1 MLKNG
6 ETNSNRWKNQVHL
19 VRTLAVR
26 RNNGLRANRPQL
38 TPHPTGPAV
47 IPDTSRR
54 SRSEVQFKHAAKLI
68 PGGVNSPARAF
79 GGVGGTP
86 PFMKRGDGPY
96 LFDVDDN
103 RFIDY
108 IGSWGPHLFGHRHP
122 AILQAIQQ
130 ALEIGTSFGAPTV
143 AEAELAQLVIE
154 MVPSIEMVRMVNSG
168 TEATMSAIRV
178 ARGFTSRDGIIK
190 FAGCYHGHVDS
201 LLVSAGSAALTL
213 GCPSSPGVPAGCT
226 ADTLVLPYNDC
237 DSLLTAFQKNG
248 DKLAAVILEPV
259 VGNMGCVVP
268 TPEFL
273 QLLRALCTQYGTVLI
288 FDEVMTGFRVAAGG
302 AQSIFGIQPDMTTL
316 GKIIG
321 AGMPVGA
328 YGGRAE
334 IMNCVSPV
342 GKVYQAGTLSGNP
355 VAMAAG
361 IAMLNL
367 IRSQNPYPHL
377 EKISAKLAVG
387 FQSAADAV
395 GIPVR
400 INRVGS
406 MLTVFLT
413 SNEVKDLATATMS
426 DTARFS
432 KWFHGMLNRGVYLPC
447 SQFEAM
453 FVSAVHTDEHID
465 ATIESAR
472 AAFAELN
479 G

>member
-1 MLKNG
+1 M
-6 ETNSNRWKNQVHL
+6 
-19 VRTLAVR
+19 
-26 RNNGLRANRPQL
+26 
-38 TPHPTGPAV
+38 
-47 IPDTSRR
+47 IPDTSKRT
-54 SRSEVQFKHAAKLI
+54 RSEVLFRHASKLI

-86 PFMKRGDGPY
+86 PFMKKGEGAY
-96 LFDVDDN
+96 LYDVDGN
-103 RFIDY
+103 QYIDY

-122 AILQAIQQ
+122 KILQAVEH
-130 ALEIGTSFGAPTV
+130 ALTIGTSFGAPTE

-178 ARGFTSRDGIIK
+178 ARGFTGRNGIIK
-190 FAGCYHGHVDS
+190 FSGCYHGHVDS

-213 GCPSSPGVPAGCT
+213 GCPSSPGVPAGAT

-237 DSLLTAFQKNG
+237 ESLQAAFEKNNAE
-248 DKLAAVILEPV
+248 LAAVILEPV

-273 QLLRALCTQYGTVLI
+273 SLLRALCTQYGTVLI

-302 AQSIFGIQPDMTTL
+302 AQSLFGVTPDMTTL

-321 AGMPVGA
+321 AGLPVGA

-361 IAMLNL
+361 IAMLSL
-367 IRSQNPYPHL
+367 IRSENPYPKL
-377 EKISAKLAVG
+377 EEISKTLASG
-387 FQSAADAV
+387 FQQAADEA
-395 GIPVR
+395 G
-400 INRVGS
+400 
-406 MLTVFLT
+406 
-413 SNEVKDLATATMS
+413 
-426 DTARFS
+426 
-432 KWFHGMLNRGVYLPC
+432 GV
-447 SQFEAM
+447 AG
-453 FVSAVHTDEHID
+453 AGRRRT
-465 ATIESAR
+465 R
-472 AAFAELN
+472 APAAAAAPGAGAFT

>member
-1 MLKNG
+1 ML
-6 ETNSNRWKNQVHL
+6 
-19 VRTLAVR
+19 
-26 RNNGLRANRPQL
+26 
-38 TPHPTGPAV
+38 
-47 IPDTSRR
+47 PDTSKRT
-54 SRSEVQFKHAAKLI
+54 RSEVLFRHASRII

-86 PFMKRGDGPY
+86 PFMKRGDGAY
-96 LFDVDDN
+96 LFDVDGN
-103 RFIDY
+103 KFIDY

-122 AILQAIQQ
+122 KILKAIEH
-130 ALEIGTSFGAPTV
+130 ALTIGTSFGAPTE
-143 AEAELAQLVIE
+143 AEAELAQQVIE

-178 ARGFTSRDGIIK
+178 ARGFTGRNGIIK

-213 GCPSSPGVPAGCT
+213 GCPSSPGVPAGAT

-237 DSLLTAFQKNG
+237 ESLKTAFQKNG
-248 DKLAAVILEPV
+248 DQLAAVILEPV
-259 VGNMGCVVP
+259 VGNMGCVIP
-268 TPEFL
+268 TSEFL
-273 QLLRALCTQYGTVLI
+273 GLLRSLCTEHGTVLI

-302 AQSIFGIQPDMTTL
+302 AQSLFGIVPDMTTL

-334 IMNCVSPV
+334 IMSCVSPV

-367 IRSQNPYPHL
+367 IREENPYPRL
-377 EKISAKLAVG
+377 EQIASSLATG
-387 FQSAADAV
+387 FQSTADASHV
-395 GIPVR
+395 PV
-400 INRVGS
+400 IVNRVGS

-413 SNEVKDLATATMS
+413 SSAVSDLETATMS
-426 DTARFS
+426 DTTRYAR
-432 KWFHGMLNRGVYLPC
+432 WFHGMLNRGVYLPC

-453 FVSAVHTDEHID
+453 FVSAVHTEEDV
-465 ATIESAR
+465 AQTVQ
-472 AAFAELN
+472 AASLAFKDLN
-479 G
+479 N